1 VLLRLQRA
9 DRTGEGGH
17 ECQREQRR
25 GQPDDDPVGLEERVE
40 GELPGCDDAQRR
52 NRADDLEGPRDDR
65 AQPVGAGDLPGSG
78 RDQPRLARSRLH
90 PRDGS

>member
-1 VLLRLQRA
+1 MNASVSSAGASPMTARSGWR
-9 DRTGEGGH
+9 
-17 ECQREQRR
+17 
-25 GQPDDDPVGLEERVE
+25 ERVE

-78 RDQPRLARSRLH
+78 RDQPRRGRRGLRDPGHTHAMDPSGIH
-90 PRDGS
+90 PVIG